1 MVTEAL
7 FRSIDQTE
15 PQVTIEFNGQP
26 LDVPAHMTLAAALL
40 AAGVRQTRNT
50 PVSGAPRTA
59 YCMMGVC
66 FDCLVLIDGVSR
78 QACQVRVKP
87 GLRVHTHSPVHIE
100 GDTDA

>member
-1 MVTEAL
+1 MTIEPL
-7 FRSIDQTE
+7 FRSIDQAGSL
-15 PQVTIEFNGQP
+15 VAIEFNGQP
-26 LDVPAHMTLAAALL
+26 LNVPADITLAAALL
-40 AAGVRQTRNT
+40 AAGIRQTRHT

-78 QACQVRVKP
+78 QACQVRVQP
-87 GLRVHTHSPVHIE
+87 GLRVHSHFPVHIE